1 MIHSRHRY
9 DAHDQH
15 PVTRSADTR
24 TAGTRANW
32 TGRARR
38 SRRVYVSGMSRIRDN
53 VSINP
58 AALRHIRRIT
68 GISVTTLAEETGVTA
83 SYISNLEAGR
93 RQAVSPLIYTKL
105 CDTLRITDRRV
116 LLAPLHQNNAA

>member
-1 MIHSRHRY
+1 
-9 DAHDQH
+9 
-15 PVTRSADTR
+15 
-24 TAGTRANW
+24 
-32 TGRARR
+32 
-38 SRRVYVSGMSRIRDN
+38 MSRIRDN